1 MFKFDKDAQRK
12 VINQKVT
19 TPNPEHSG
27 FTTAITTEKQM
38 YISTKKSLNLDTFVD
53 VIKFSEEDYYDPSPE
68 AWAELQKYIPDYPK
82 LEYDLV

>member
-38 YISTKKSLNLDTFVD
+38 YISTEKFLNPDTFVD
-53 VIKFSEEDYYDPSPE
+53 VIKFREEDYYDPSLWP
-68 AWAELQKYIPDYPK
+68 ELQKYIPDYPK
-82 LEYDLV
+82 LEYDSV

>member
-19 TPNPEHSG
+19 PANPEHSG

-38 YISTKKSLNLDTFVD
+38 YTSTKKSLNPDTFVD
-53 VIKFSEEDYYDPSPE
+53 VIKFSEEDYYDPSLWP
-68 AWAELQKYIPDYPK
+68 ELQKYIPEYSK
-82 LEYDLV
+82 LEYDSV